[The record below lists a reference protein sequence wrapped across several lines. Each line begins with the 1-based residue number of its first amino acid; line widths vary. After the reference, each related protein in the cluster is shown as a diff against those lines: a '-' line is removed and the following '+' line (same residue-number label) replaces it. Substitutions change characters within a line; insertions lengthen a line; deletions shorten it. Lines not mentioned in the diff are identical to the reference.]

1 MSASTSSS
9 TSAAARSMRPRSQPP
24 TASEARLGLP
34 SRALAARTPCAT
46 CGGYA
51 GSSAR
56 ALGQRIL
63 RRPLLSAH
71 QSTPQVASADRP
83 PGRRLWPALDRTLVV
98 DTGAESARC
107 PPGCA
112 PTHACGCATRA
123 ARWRSATRSSASST
137 TWSRATARHF
147 VQNHRRCSTLTPA
160 CFGIGGP
167 LGPRWPVP
175 PCVATLRVGLCGCLF
190 WYRPYGPTLG
200 CAACVDQP
208 ADGPRLAAAWGSL
221 AHALGRK
228 EAAAPQRAHSRAN
241 LFSAQAR
248 WPTTRSSC
256 TASCEY
262 QLSVAGAW
270 QEGSTCPTR

>member
-9 TSAAARSMRPRSQPP
+9 TSAAAARSVRPRSQPP

-34 SRALAARTPCAT
+34 SRALAARTPCAA
-46 CGGYA
+46 CRGYA

-83 PGRRLWPALDRTLVV
+83 PGRRLWLALDRTLDV

-147 VQNHRRCSTLTPA
+147 VQNRRRCSTLTPA
-160 CFGIGGP
+160 CFGIGIVSAAIGP
-167 LGPRWPVP
+167 
-175 PCVATLRVGLCGCLF
+175 TLACAGLCGHATS
-190 WYRPYGPTLG
+190 RPVWLPVLVSAIWAHAGLCGLCGSAGWWAEAGRSMGQPGARFGTESGRRATAGP
-200 CAACVDQP
+200 QP
-208 ADGPRLAAAWGSL
+208 RQLVFGTGSL
-221 AHALGRK
+221 ADYT
-228 EAAAPQRAHSRAN
+228 
-241 LFSAQAR
+241 LFMHG
-248 WPTTRSSC
+248 
-256 TASCEY
+256 E
-262 QLSVAGAW
+262 L
-270 QEGSTCPTR
+270 